1 MLDDE
6 RRNLKGQYLIGMA
19 GVVDLVDLFTEFRH
33 ATRNVTVCS
42 SIPLGLNRRTS
53 GRIDA

>member
-19 GVVDLVDLFTEFRH
+19 GVVDLVGLFTEFRH

>member
-42 SIPLGLNRRTS
+42 SIPSGLNRRTS
-53 GRIDA
+53 RRTDA